1 MATQT
6 ETKPIKRPT
15 QEEIL
20 ASPRSHFIDVVN
32 MPWQDSKFPGVKV
45 KVLYQDPETGMLTV
59 MGKMEPGSVIPLHT
73 HTDIEQTF
81 VLEGSLVD
89 EQGAVTAGNF
99 VWRPGGNTHQAHA
112 PNGCLNIS
120 FFTKP
125 NKFFDEGI
133 VWFNELD
140 KAKK

>member
-15 QEEIL
+15 QDEIL